1 MDTYDDNLND
11 LLNRVYRSLEK
22 LEEDTLRC
30 VKNISITMSELHM
43 LEAIAQAGNGEP
55 TSVSAISEFLG
66 IRLPSATLS
75 INRLIRKGY
84 VTKERG
90 SEDKRIVIVKLTRKG
105 ERVEHAHRYFHRNM
119 IRSLTNELDAEE
131 KAALEKSLIK
141 LNAFMQ
147 KKIEKLED
155 KG

>member
-1 MDTYDDNLND
+1 MDAYDNNLNL
-11 LLNRVYRSLEK
+11 LLNRVYSSLEK
-22 LEEDTLRC
+22 LEERTLQSVRN
-30 VKNISITMSELHM
+30 VSLSMSELHM
-43 LEAIAQAGNGEP
+43 LEAIALAGDGEP
-55 TSVSAISEFLG
+55 TSVSAISEYLD

-90 SEDKRIVIVKLTRKG
+90 TDDKRVVIVKLTRMG

-119 IRSLTNELDAEE
+119 VHAVSKELEPDE
-131 KAALEKSLIK
+131 KAALEKGLTK
-141 LNAFMQ
+141 LTAFLD